1 MKPSAELISL
11 LGQLPLLKQW
21 QEVRKQT
28 GEQSR
33 KAFVIEFAGMPKA
46 GKSTAIENLRHF
58 YTHGPK
64 LLLAHDGQRKDLPP
78 LGYRVHTPA
87 EGVSLRT
94 PNYLKRSP
102 FDFNT
107 WAGAY
112 AVQELLQA
120 AHDDHHDLVILDR
133 GPWDAGC
140 WLEYWTTAGD
150 TGHSPK
156 VKEFF
161 QLPYWMTRSDL
172 HVVLVVNPMEA
183 VERERKHRLIQHRGA
198 SSNEQ
203 LMARMFEIYRTRF
216 AELQRIK
223 SQDCPHVGEDAA
235 LLIDSTTQSTDSVAR
250 QVIAASARVL
260 KAKID
265 QHQSEFR
272 FTPEW
277 IAERLETYLPQ
288 TRARIKKKVPQFLSE
303 FVVNGNELP
312 SAKRQRLAELIEE
325 RAIRGS
331 TLVELRVT
339 EQTIR
344 HELQKLLEEVSKS

>member
-120 AHDDHHDLVILDR
+120 
-133 GPWDAGC
+133 
-140 WLEYWTTAGD
+140 
-150 TGHSPK
+150 
-156 VKEFF
+156 
-161 QLPYWMTRSDL
+161 
-172 HVVLVVNPMEA
+172 
-183 VERERKHRLIQHRGA
+183 
-198 SSNEQ
+198 
-203 LMARMFEIYRTRF
+203 
-216 AELQRIK
+216 
-223 SQDCPHVGEDAA
+223 
-235 LLIDSTTQSTDSVAR
+235 
-250 QVIAASARVL
+250 
-260 KAKID
+260 
-265 QHQSEFR
+265 
-272 FTPEW
+272 
-277 IAERLETYLPQ
+277 
-288 TRARIKKKVPQFLSE
+288 
-303 FVVNGNELP
+303 
-312 SAKRQRLAELIEE
+312 
-325 RAIRGS
+325 
-331 TLVELRVT
+331 
-339 EQTIR
+339 
-344 HELQKLLEEVSKS
+344 